1 MTTLDLLTPEA
12 RELIEAEAARQQAQ
26 DAVSARLEAL
36 LPAAGGLPSEHAAAE
51 QAVES
56 PRPASDQPATVAA
69 SQAESPA
76 WTRRP
81 VEPPAAVFDG
91 DRAWSFAEPP
101 ALAASNPQALEK
113 VAAEPGSPLA
123 SRLGG
128 SGARADWMSALASVA
143 GPGASDGG
151 DSWSRPA
158 TLDSSAVPLYDVP
171 PSVDPAS
178 APASWSVSPS
188 AIEHTPMLEGASA
201 GGRGGWSNPFAAAA
215 PERPANSPSRKGGAG
230 GEIDLSAVLAD
241 LDRLRTA
248 ASRTADEF
256 ERIRG
261 PVQPALPAL
270 PANHGAFRI

>member
-1 MTTLDLLTPEA
+1 MTTLDRLTPEA
-12 RELIEAEAARQQAQ
+12 RELLEAEAARQQAQ
-26 DAVSARLEAL
+26 DAAQARLEAL
-36 LPAAGGLPSEHAAAE
+36 LHAASEPATAE
-51 QAVES
+51 HSAES
-56 PRPASDQPATVAA
+56 PRPASDQQAPAVA

-81 VEPPAAVFDG
+81 VEPPATAVDG

-101 ALAASNPQALEK
+101 APAASNPQALEK
-113 VAAEPGSPLA
+113 LTASPGSPLA

-143 GPGASDGG
+143 SPGASAGG

-158 TLDSSAVPLYDVP
+158 TLDSSAVPSYDVP
-171 PSVDPAS
+171 PSLGPAS

-188 AIEHTPMLEGASA
+188 AIEHAPALEEGPAD
-201 GGRGGWSNPFAAAA
+201 GRGGWSNPFAATAL
-215 PERPANSPSRKGGAG
+215 ERPANSSSRTGGGAG
-230 GEIDLSAVLAD
+230 GELDLSAVLAD

-248 ASRTADEF
+248 ARRTADEF

-261 PVQPALPAL
+261 PVRPALPAL
-270 PANHGAFRI
+270 PPNHGAFRI